1 LKHKGFRF
9 FFISIQGGFLAF
21 PESLPERFPEET
33 GAWSGIMDADS
44 NRALPQSFIKTPP
57 EGSGKQKKDV

>member
-1 LKHKGFRF
+1 LKHKRFRF

-33 GAWSGIMDADS
+33 GSWSGIMEVAS
-44 NRALPQSFIKTPP
+44 KRALPPNNFKTPL
-57 EGSGKQKKDV
+57 EGSGYN